1 MQRAI
6 LTLALALGLAFSLRA
21 GDEALRLTPEAQ
33 ALSATAAAADLSP
46 TAQALS
52 PTAAAQD
59 LSATVS
65 ALDLSPTAAGASLSP
80 TAQALSPTAALPEL
94 PASLS
99 GTAAPELPA
108 SLPETT
114 PAPTPAPEE
123 VTEFVAQP
131 KSAPGMPWADTILA
145 GFGGGLVGSAVA
157 FFSAGSQNGDNV
169 AGFQSQFQKTLP
181 LYVVGG
187 LVVGALTGFF
197 FGSGEPDTPVPP
209 ELKRKAGLGFK
220 GLDVAATPQ
229 GGAMDLRLDF

>member
-1 MQRAI
+1 MMQRSI

-21 GDEALRLTPEAQ
+21 GDVPADLTLQAQ
-33 ALSATAAAADLSP
+33 ALSSTAIASELSITAQALSSTAAAADLSA
-46 TAQALS
+46 TAQSLS
-52 PTAAAQD
+52 PTAAAPD
-59 LSATVS
+59 LSAT
-65 ALDLSPTAAGASLSP
+65 
-80 TAQALSPTAALPEL
+80 AQSLSPTAALPEM

-108 SLPETT
+108 SLPEAT

-123 VTEFVAQP
+123 VMEFVAQP
-131 KSAPGMPWADTILA
+131 KTSPGFPWADTILA

-157 FFSAGSQNGDNV
+157 FFSAGSQNADNV
-169 AGFQSQFQKTLP
+169 AGFQSQFQRTLP
-181 LYVVGG
+181 LYGGGG

-197 FGSGEPDTPVPP
+197 FGSGEPATPVPP
-209 ELKRKAGLGFK
+209 QLKPKAGLGFK